1 MSAVEN
7 LLIDGERVPS
17 AEGATFETIN
27 PASGEVFRTVARAG
41 PEDADRAARAAARA
55 FEGWGARTPVRRAK
69 VLYRWADLIE
79 EHADELALTETR
91 DMGMALGDAR
101 WCAHNAA
108 AVMRYYAGAVDKF
121 FGSTIPVDRD
131 GIVLTFREPIGV
143 AALIT
148 PWNFP
153 LNIGNWKT
161 APAIAAGNTVVLK
174 PASLSP
180 LSVLRYAELGLEAG
194 LPPGV
199 LNVLPGPGGAVGD
212 ALVEHPLVGK
222 VGFTGSTEV
231 GIEIARKAAG
241 TVKRV
246 TLELGGKSAC
256 IVFADADLEKAGRMA
271 PFSVFENAGQDCC
284 ARSRLL
290 VESSAKE
297 ELLEHYVAATRTIVV
312 GDPEDEATQMGPLVS
327 AGQRETVEGY
337 VAQGL
342 EEGATLLEGGTRPD
356 GDGVGDGFYLRPT
369 ILDGCTNDMVVARE
383 EIFGPVVSVI
393 EFDTEEEAIRLANDS
408 PYGLSGSLWT
418 RDGARQL
425 RVARALR
432 TGAIGVNSN
441 SSVFPQAPFG
451 GYKASGVGKELGME
465 GLVHNTELKS
475 VFVSTEP

>member
-55 FEGWGARTPVRRAK
+55 FEGWGARTPVQRAK

-425 RVARALR
+425 RLARALR

>member
-1 MSAVEN
+1 MASVEN
-7 LLIDGERVPS
+7 LLIDGERVPA
-17 AEGATFETIN
+17 AEGGTFDTVN
-27 PASGEVFRTVARAG
+27 PANGEVFRAVAQAG
-41 PEDADRAARAAARA
+41 PEDADRAVRAAARA
-55 FEGWGARTPVRRAK
+55 FEDWGARTPIQRAK
-69 VLYRWADLIE
+69 VLHRWAELID

-91 DMGMALGDAR
+91 DMGMAIGDAR

-194 LPPGV
+194 LPRGV
-199 LNVLPGPGGAVGD
+199 LNVLPGPGSAVGD
-212 ALVEHPLVGK
+212 ALVEHPFVGK

-256 IVFADADLEKAGRMA
+256 VVFADADLEKAGRMA

-290 VESSAKE
+290 VEASAKD
-297 ELLEHYVAATRTIVV
+297 ELLEHYVAATRAIVV
-312 GDPEDEATQMGPLVS
+312 GKPEDNATQMGPLVS
-327 AGQRETVEGY
+327 SAQRETVEGY
-337 VAQGL
+337 VARGL
-342 EEGATLLEGGTRPD
+342 EEGATLLEGGSRPV
-356 GDGVGDGFYLRPT
+356 GDGLGAGFYLRPT
-369 ILDGCTNDMVVARE
+369 ILDDCTNEMVVARE

-393 EFDTEEEAIRLANDS
+393 EFETEEEAIRLANDT

-451 GYKASGVGKELGME
+451 GYKQSGVGKELGME

-475 VFVSTEP
+475 VFVSTEA

>member
-1 MSAVEN
+1 VPTVEG
-7 LLIDGERVPS
+7 LLIDGERVAA
-17 AEGATFETIN
+17 AEGRTFGTVN
-27 PASGEVFRTVARAG
+27 PATGKLYRTVAQAG
-41 PEDADRAARAAARA
+41 AEDADRAVRAAARA
-55 FEGWGARTPVRRAK
+55 FDDWGARTPTRRAQ
-69 VLYRWADLIE
+69 VLHRWADLLE
-79 EHADELALTETR
+79 KHADELALIETR
-91 DMGMALGDAR
+91 DMGMAIGDAR
-101 WCAHNAA
+101 WCAGNAA

-153 LNIGNWKT
+153 LNIANWKT
-161 APAIAAGNTVVLK
+161 APALAAGNTVVLK

-194 LPPGV
+194 LPAGV
-199 LNVLPGPGGAVGD
+199 LNVVPGPGRSVGD
-212 ALVEHPLVGK
+212 ALVEHPLVAK

-231 GIEIARKAAG
+231 GVEIARKAAG

-256 IVFADADLEKAGRMA
+256 IIFADADLEKAGRTA

-290 VESSAKE
+290 VEASAKD
-297 ELLEHYVAATRTIVV
+297 ELLERYAAATRGIVV
-312 GDPEDEATQMGPLVS
+312 GHPESPDTQMGPLVS
-327 AGQRETVEGY
+327 AGQRETVEWHIARGI
-337 VAQGL
+337 
-342 EEGATLLEGGTRPD
+342 EEGATLLEGGTRPQGLD
-356 GDGVGDGFYLRPT
+356 AGFYLAPT
-369 ILDGCTNDMVVARE
+369 ILDGCTNEMTVARE

-393 EFDTEEEAIRLANDS
+393 TFETEDEAIRLANDT
-408 PYGLSGSLWT
+408 PYGLSGSIWT
-418 RDGARQL
+418 LNGARQL

-451 GYKASGVGKELGME
+451 GYKQSGVGKELGME

>member
-1 MSAVEN
+1 MAGIEQ
-7 LLIDGERVPS
+7 LLIDGERVP
-17 AEGATFETIN
+17 AADGRTFETVN
-27 PASGEVFRTVARAG
+27 PATGEVFRTVAEG
-41 PEDADRAARAAARA
+41 GVEDADRAVRAAARA
-55 FEGWGARTPVRRAK
+55 FEDWGSRTPIQRAK
-69 VLYRWADLIE
+69 ALYRWADLID
-79 EHADELALTETR
+79 EHADELALLETR

-101 WCAHNAA
+101 WCADNAA
-108 AVMRYYAGAVDKF
+108 AVMRYYAGAVDKL

-131 GIVLTFREPIGV
+131 GVVLTFREPIGV
-143 AALIT
+143 VALIT

-153 LNIGNWKT
+153 LNIANWKT
-161 APAIAAGNTVVLK
+161 APAIAAGNAVVLK

-180 LSVLRYAELGLEAG
+180 LTALRYAELGLEAG

-199 LNVLPGPGGAVGD
+199 LNVVPGPGRSVGD

-231 GIEIARKAAG
+231 GVEIARKAAG

-256 IVFADADLEKAGRMA
+256 IVFADADLEKAGRLA

-290 VESSAKE
+290 VEESAKE
-297 ELLEHYVAATRTIVV
+297 ELLEHYVAATRAIVV
-312 GDPEDEATQMGPLVS
+312 GDPEADGTQMGPLVS
-327 AGQRETVEGY
+327 AAQRETVESY
-337 VAQGL
+337 VAKGVA
-342 EEGATLLEGGTRPD
+342 EGATVIEGGIRPD
-356 GDGVGDGFYLRPT
+356 GLDRGFFLRPT
-369 ILDGCTNDMVVARE
+369 VLDDCTNEMTVARE

-393 EFDTEEEAIRLANDS
+393 TFRDEDEAIRLANDT

-432 TGAIGVNSN
+432 TGGIGVNSN

-451 GYKASGVGKELGME
+451 GYKQSGVGKELGME
-465 GLVHNTELKS
+465 GLLHNTELKS
-475 VFVSTEP
+475 VFVSTER

>member
-1 MSAVEN
+1 MAAPEG
-7 LLIDGERVPS
+7 LLIDGKRVPS
-17 AEGATFETIN
+17 AEGRTFDTVN
-27 PASGEVFRTVARAG
+27 PATGEVFRTVAEAG
-41 PEDADRAARAAARA
+41 AEDADRAVRAAARA
-55 FEGWGARTPVRRAK
+55 FEDWGARTPIQRAT

-174 PASLSP
+174 PARLSP

>member
-1 MSAVEN
+1 VSVAVEN
-7 LLIDGERVPS
+7 LLIDGERVPA
-17 AEGATFETIN
+17 AEGATFETVN
-27 PASGEVFRTVARAG
+27 PASGEVFRTVAQAG
-41 PEDADRAARAAARA
+41 PEDADRAVRAAARA
-55 FEGWGARTPVRRAK
+55 FEDWGVRTPIQRATI
-69 VLYRWADLIE
+69 LHRWADLVE
-79 EHADELALTETR
+79 EHADELALIETR
-91 DMGMALGDAR
+91 DMGMAIGDAR

-143 AALIT
+143 AVLIT

-256 IVFADADLEKAGRMA
+256 LVFADADLEKAGRMA

-290 VESSAKE
+290 VEASAKE
-297 ELLEHYVAATRTIVV
+297 ELLEHYVAATRAILV

-327 AGQRETVEGY
+327 EAQRETVEGY
-337 VAQGL
+337 VARGL

-356 GDGVGDGFYLRPT
+356 GGGFYLRPT
-369 ILDGCTNDMVVARE
+369 ILDDCTNEMVVSRE

-393 EFDTEEEAIRLANDS
+393 EFETEAEAVRLANDT

>member
-1 MSAVEN
+1 MASVEN
-7 LLIDGERVPS
+7 LLIDGERVPA
-17 AEGATFETIN
+17 AEGGTFDTVN
-27 PASGEVFRTVARAG
+27 PANGEVFRAVAQAG
-41 PEDADRAARAAARA
+41 PEDADRAVRAAARA
-55 FEGWGARTPVRRAK
+55 FEDWGARTPIQRAK
-69 VLYRWADLIE
+69 VLHRWAELID

-91 DMGMALGDAR
+91 DMGMAIGDAR

-199 LNVLPGPGGAVGD
+199 LNVLPGPGSAVGD
-212 ALVEHPLVGK
+212 ALVEHPFVGK

-256 IVFADADLEKAGRMA
+256 VVFADADLEKAGRMA

-290 VESSAKE
+290 VEASAKD
-297 ELLEHYVAATRTIVV
+297 ELLEHYVAATRAIVV
-312 GDPEDEATQMGPLVS
+312 GKPEDNATQMGPLVS
-327 AGQRETVEGY
+327 AAQRETVEGY
-337 VAQGL
+337 VARGL
-342 EEGATLLEGGTRPD
+342 EEGATLLEGGSRPV
-356 GDGVGDGFYLRPT
+356 GDGLGAGFYLRPT
-369 ILDGCTNDMVVARE
+369 ILDDCTNEMVVARE

-393 EFDTEEEAIRLANDS
+393 EFETEEEAIRLANDT

-451 GYKASGVGKELGME
+451 GYKQSGVGKELGME

-475 VFVSTEP
+475 VFVSTEA

>member
-1 MSAVEN
+1 MSAVEG
-7 LLIDGERVPS
+7 LVIDGERVPS
-17 AEGATFETIN
+17 AEGSTFETVN
-27 PASGEVFRTVARAG
+27 PASGEVFRVVAEAG
-41 PEDADRAARAAARA
+41 PEDADRAVRAAARA
-55 FEGWGARTPVRRAK
+55 FEDWGSRTPIQRAK
-69 VLYRWADLIE
+69 VMYRWADLIE
-79 EHADELALTETR
+79 EHADELALIETR
-91 DMGMALGDAR
+91 DMGMAIGDAR
-101 WCAHNAA
+101 WCAGNAA

-143 AALIT
+143 TALIT

-180 LSVLRYAELGLEAG
+180 LSVLRYAELGLEAE
-194 LPPGV
+194 LPAGV
-199 LNVLPGPGGAVGD
+199 LNVVPGPGSSVGD

-256 IVFADADLEKAGRMA
+256 IVFADADLEKAGRLA

-290 VESSAKE
+290 VEVSAKD
-297 ELLEHYVAATRTIVV
+297 ELLEHYVAATRAIVV
-312 GDPEDEATQMGPLVS
+312 GDPESADTQVGPLVS
-327 AGQRETVEGY
+327 EAQRETVEGY
-337 VAQGL
+337 IERGVD
-342 EEGATLLEGGTRPD
+342 EGARLIEGGLRPD
-356 GDGVGDGFYLRPT
+356 GDVLARGFYLRPT
-369 ILDGCTNDMVVARE
+369 ILDGCTNDMTVARE

-393 EFDTEEEAIRLANDS
+393 TFETEEEAIRIANDT

-425 RVARALR
+425 RVARTLR

-451 GYKASGVGKELGME
+451 GYKASGIGKELGME

-475 VFVSTEP
+475 VFVSTE

>member
-1 MSAVEN
+1 MTVEA
-7 LLIDGERVPS
+7 LLIGGERVLA
-17 AEGATFETIN
+17 AEGRTFDTVN
-27 PASGEVFRTVARAG
+27 PANGEVFRTVAEAG
-41 PEDADRAARAAARA
+41 AEDADRAVRAATRA
-55 FEGWGARTPVRRAK
+55 FDDWGTRTPIQRAK

-79 EHADELALTETR
+79 EHADELALIETR
-91 DMGMALGDAR
+91 DMGMAIGDAR
-101 WCAHNAA
+101 WCAGNAA

-161 APAIAAGNTVVLK
+161 APALAAGNTVVLK

-194 LPPGV
+194 LPAGA
-199 LNVLPGPGGAVGD
+199 LNVVPGPGSAVGD

-241 TVKRV
+241 TIKRV
-246 TLELGGKSAC
+246 TLELGGKSAN

-271 PFSVFENAGQDCC
+271 PFAVFENAGQDCC

-290 VESSAKE
+290 VEASAKD
-297 ELLEHYVAATRTIVV
+297 ELLKHYTAATRGIVV
-312 GDPEDEATQMGPLVS
+312 GDPESADTQMGPLVS

-337 VAQGL
+337 IARGV
-342 EEGATLLEGGTRPD
+342 EEGATVLEGGARPEGLD
-356 GDGVGDGFYLRPT
+356 GGFYFRPT
-369 ILDGCTNDMVVARE
+369 ILDRCTNDMVVARE

-393 EFDTEEEAIRLANDS
+393 TFETEEDAIRLANDT

-451 GYKASGVGKELGME
+451 GYKQSGVGKELGME

-475 VFVSTEP
+475 VFVSTER

>member
-1 MSAVEN
+1 VSTTTIEN
-7 LLIDGERVPS
+7 LVIDGERVAA
-17 AEGATFETIN
+17 AEGRTFETVN
-27 PASGEVFRTVARAG
+27 PATGEVFRTVAEASA
-41 PEDADRAARAAARA
+41 EDADRAVRAAARA
-55 FEGWGARTPVRRAK
+55 FEDWGSRTPIQRAK
-69 VLYRWADLIE
+69 VLYRWADLLE
-79 EHADELALTETR
+79 EHVDELGLLETR

-101 WCAHNAA
+101 WCAGNAA
-108 AVMRYYAGAVDKF
+108 AIMRYYAGAVDKL

-143 AALIT
+143 VALIT

-153 LNIGNWKT
+153 LNIANWKT

-180 LSVLRYAELGLEAG
+180 LTALRYAELGLEAG

-199 LNVLPGPGGAVGD
+199 LNVVPGPGRAVGD

-231 GIEIARKAAG
+231 GVEIARKAAG
-241 TVKRV
+241 TIKRV

-256 IVFADADLEKAGRMA
+256 IVFADADLAKAGRLA

-290 VESSAKE
+290 VEESAKD
-297 ELLEHYVAATRTIVV
+297 ELLEHYVAATRAIVV
-312 GDPEDEATQMGPLVS
+312 GDPEADGTQMGPLVS
-327 AGQRETVEGY
+327 SAQRETVEGY
-337 VAQGL
+337 VETGVA
-342 EEGATLLEGGTRPD
+342 EGATVLEGGNRPE
-356 GDGVGDGFYLRPT
+356 GLERGYFLRPT
-369 ILDGCTNDMVVARE
+369 ILDGCTNEMTVARE

-393 EFDTEEEAIRLANDS
+393 TFREEAEAIRLANDT

-432 TGAIGVNSN
+432 TGGIGVNSN

-451 GYKASGVGKELGME
+451 GYKQSGVGKELGME
-465 GLVHNTELKS
+465 GLIHNTELKS

>member
-1 MSAVEN
+1 VSVAVEN
-7 LLIDGERVPS
+7 LLIDGERVPA
-17 AEGATFETIN
+17 AEGATFETVN
-27 PASGEVFRTVARAG
+27 PASGEVFRTVAQAG
-41 PEDADRAARAAARA
+41 PEDADRAVRAAARA
-55 FEGWGARTPVRRAK
+55 FEDWGVRTPVQRARI
-69 VLYRWADLIE
+69 LHRWADLIE
-79 EHADELALTETR
+79 EHADELALIETR
-91 DMGMALGDAR
+91 DMGMAIGDAR

-121 FGSTIPVDRD
+121 FGATIPVDRD

-143 AALIT
+143 AVLIT

-256 IVFADADLEKAGRMA
+256 LVFADADLEKAGRMA

-290 VESSAKE
+290 VEASAKD
-297 ELLEHYVAATRTIVV
+297 ELLERYVATTRGIVV

-327 AGQRETVEGY
+327 GAQRETVEGY
-337 VAQGL
+337 VARGL
-342 EEGATLLEGGTRPD
+342 EEGATLLEGGSRPD
-356 GDGVGDGFYLRPT
+356 GGGFYLRPT
-369 ILDGCTNDMVVARE
+369 ILDDCTNEMVVSRE

-393 EFDTEEEAIRLANDS
+393 EFETEEEAIRLANDT

>member
-1 MSAVEN
+1 
-7 LLIDGERVPS
+7 
-17 AEGATFETIN
+17 
-27 PASGEVFRTVARAG
+27 
-41 PEDADRAARAAARA
+41 
-55 FEGWGARTPVRRAK
+55 
-69 VLYRWADLIE
+69 
-79 EHADELALTETR
+79 
-91 DMGMALGDAR
+91 MGMALGDAR

-199 LNVLPGPGGAVGD
+199 LNVLPGPGGTVGD

-231 GIEIARKAAG
+231 GIAIARKAAG

>member
-1 MSAVEN
+1 MNSFEGLV
-7 LLIDGERVPS
+7 IDGERVGA
-17 AEGATFETIN
+17 AEGRTFETVN
-27 PASGEVFRTVARAG
+27 PATGEVFRTVAEAG
-41 PEDADRAARAAARA
+41 AEDADRAVRAAARA
-55 FEGWGARTPVRRAK
+55 FEDWGARTPIQRAK
-69 VLYRWADLIE
+69 VLYRFADLIE
-79 EHADELALTETR
+79 EHVDELGLLETR

-101 WCAHNAA
+101 WCAGNAA
-108 AVMRYYAGAVDKF
+108 AIMRYYAGAVDKF

-143 AALIT
+143 VALIT

-153 LNIGNWKT
+153 LNIANWKT
-161 APAIAAGNTVVLK
+161 APALAAGNTVVLK

-180 LSVLRYAELGLEAG
+180 LTALRYAELGLEAG
-194 LPPGV
+194 LPPGA
-199 LNVLPGPGGAVGD
+199 LNVVPGPGRAVGD

-222 VGFTGSTEV
+222 IGFTGSTEV

-241 TVKRV
+241 TIKRV

-256 IVFADADLEKAGRMA
+256 VVFADADLEKAGRMA

-290 VESSAKE
+290 VEESAKD
-297 ELLEHYVAATRTIVV
+297 ELLEHYVAATRAIAV
-312 GDPEDEATQMGPLVS
+312 GDPEADGTQMGPLVS
-327 AGQRETVEGY
+327 ESQRATVEGY
-337 VAQGL
+337 VAKGV
-342 EEGATLLEGGTRPD
+342 EEGATVLEGGVRPE
-356 GDGVGDGFYLRPT
+356 GLERGYYLRPT
-369 ILDGCTNDMVVARE
+369 ILDGCTNDMTVARE

-393 EFDTEEEAIRLANDS
+393 TFRDEAEAIRLANDT

-432 TGAIGVNSN
+432 TGGIGVNSN

-451 GYKASGVGKELGME
+451 GYKQSGVGKELGME

-475 VFVSTEP
+475 VFISTE

>member
-55 FEGWGARTPVRRAK
+55 FEGWGARTPVQRAK

-199 LNVLPGPGGAVGD
+199 LNVLPGPGGTVGD